1 MKSSS
6 KINLPPI
13 PPSIFNKRIPSANN
27 PNETLSENEKD
38 KSKDKDKERPN
49 KITSPIPETNT
60 IPIPKYKP
68 PFKNFQKKLQNA
80 ISEETKTYVETLK

>member
-27 PNETLSENEKD
+27 PNEALSENEKD

-60 IPIPKYKP
+60 IPIPNINHLLRI
-68 PFKNFQKKLQNA
+68 FKKNYRMQYQKKRKLM
-80 ISEETKTYVETLK
+80 LKL